1 MSIRRGTT
9 PSPNSLCKRSAS
21 ACLRT
26 EPNTRNPFET
36 STFVVPQPIPVE
48 TPVTTTSLLF
58 AIAFL
63 LRWITVHLQYLQ
75 WLPKTRLKRGSR
87 ELVVLRPLRL
97 STLRRRVSTSFSSPA
112 KAYILETFPNHDA
125 LLPRCRMLPRA
136 PMSLNHPTDRRIF
149 ISPSTMAK
157 SLGTLSKSFEISLF

>member
-1 MSIRRGTT
+1 MSIRRGTK
-9 PSPNSLCKRSAS
+9 PLPNSLCKRSAS

-63 LRWITVHLQYLQ
+63 LRWITVHLQLY
-75 WLPKTRLKRGSR
+75 
-87 ELVVLRPLRL
+87 
-97 STLRRRVSTSFSSPA
+97 SSA
-112 KAYILETFPNHDA
+112 RCDGILG
-125 LLPRCRMLPRA
+125 
-136 PMSLNHPTDRRIF
+136 
-149 ISPSTMAK
+149 
-157 SLGTLSKSFEISLF
+157 SLGYPELHHGLGWYLDRLPGGRIPTHARLAVRFDQSSDARE

>member
-1 MSIRRGTT
+1 MEPTFWAASCTSSASVMSIMRGTK
-9 PSPNSLCKRSAS
+9 PLPLPICKRSAS

-63 LRWITVHLQYLQ
+63 LRWITVHLQYL
-75 WLPKTRLKRGSR
+75 LLSGGHHNKRQKSYSEDFGSSSFEVAKGR
-87 ELVVLRPLRL
+87 RGL
-97 STLRRRVSTSFSSPA
+97 LRRRPAACQVNGIDAFDESKNGGSS
-112 KAYILETFPNHDA
+112 
-125 LLPRCRMLPRA
+125 
-136 PMSLNHPTDRRIF
+136 S
-149 ISPSTMAK
+149 
-157 SLGTLSKSFEISLF
+157 